1 MWHRQDHRGSLSIAA
16 AFCAKDF
23 NYHLPNSNL
32 ADHLPHV
39 DARPIDPIQTASF
52 LRAPTHQRFW
62 ILLEYFIM
70 EVSNPSGPSHH
81 PFRTMFPKKKH
92 HPVIQLCGSPET
104 PKQPPLRAPH
114 RRPLPTRLGQS
125 PLDDAHR
132 LGGALCPSD
141 PSGSTGST
149 GERSCFFTMW
159 EPSLNHRNMEEMD
172 VKFW

>member
-81 PFRTMFPKKKH
+81 PFRTMFPNKNT
-92 HPVIQLCGSPET
+92 IQSSSYVAPLN
-104 PKQPPLRAPH
+104 PPNSHRKRAPH

-132 LGGALCPSD
+132 LGGALCPSE
-141 PSGSTGST
+141 PTGTRPDRPDRPVNGRVFSPC
-149 GERSCFFTMW
+149 G
-159 EPSLNHRNMEEMD
+159 NHR
-172 VKFW
+172 